1 MSIKHELLK
10 IIPDSIYLRY
20 AYKKLMGKNLNL
32 RKPKTFNEKLQWL
45 KLHDRNPL
53 YTTLVD
59 KYAVKSWVAEKI
71 GDSYV
76 IPTLGVWNKFEN
88 IDFEKLPNQFVLKCT
103 HDSGSVV
110 VCKDKSC
117 FNKELAER
125 KLNDCLK
132 RNFYYQFREWPYK
145 NVPPRIIAE
154 PYVEDQK
161 CAELRDYK
169 FYTFGGEPK
178 YLLLATNRQC
188 KDKPLCI
195 DYFDMDFCHLP
206 LKDYDHPNNE
216 YEAPHKPQN
225 FDKMK
230 ELARIL
236 AKDIPHIRIDFYEA
250 NGKVLF
256 GEMTF
261 FDQGG
266 FLKIQPDLWEKEW
279 GNLIKL
285 PIEED

>member
-178 YLLLATNRQC
+178 YLLLACRSTC
-188 KDKPLCI
+188 ALSVP
-195 DYFDMDFCHLP
+195 
-206 LKDYDHPNNE
+206 
-216 YEAPHKPQN
+216 
-225 FDKMK
+225 
-230 ELARIL
+230 
-236 AKDIPHIRIDFYEA
+236 
-250 NGKVLF
+250 
-256 GEMTF
+256 
-261 FDQGG
+261 
-266 FLKIQPDLWEKEW
+266 
-279 GNLIKL
+279 
-285 PIEED
+285 